1 MILENSSLR
10 NEFNYLKQAY
20 GSYIQNLVMQSL
32 TSRIDAMTQAQA
44 QSFLNSYD
52 EGAYTSDDWA
62 NDWSDY
68 IYDRNEYTTADGSTI
83 KVGTEVDS
91 VFQNGDEFYF
101 GSKGDAPLGWEQLI
115 PN

>member
-1 MILENSSLR
+1 MQQQASSI
-10 NEFNYLKQAY
+10 A
-20 GSYIQNLVMQSL
+20 
-32 TSRIDAMTQAQA
+32 AMTEAQAQA
-44 QSFLNSYD
+44 YMNDYD
-52 EGAYTSDDWA
+52 SSASSGDSGYTSDDWA

-101 GSKGDAPLGWEQLI
+101 GSKADAPLGWEQLI